1 MQSNHLHAERIS
13 LQIQLQAKNEKFDHA
28 IEHEEDC
35 KTAKMLYREI
45 KELKARLKH
54 ISQINESQSGSL

>member
-13 LQIQLQAKNEKFDHA
+13 LQIQLQAKNEKFDYA

-35 KTAKMLYREI
+35 ESAKMLYREI
-45 KELKARLKH
+45 RELRSRLKQ
-54 ISQINESQSGSL
+54 ISQIDEFESGSL